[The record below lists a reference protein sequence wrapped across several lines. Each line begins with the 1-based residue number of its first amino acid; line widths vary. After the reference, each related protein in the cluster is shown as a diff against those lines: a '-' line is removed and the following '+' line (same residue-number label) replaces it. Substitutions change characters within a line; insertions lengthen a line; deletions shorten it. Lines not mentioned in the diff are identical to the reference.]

1 MNFIKKHFPALGLG
15 FLVLSATVL
24 SFTRIS
30 GTTAK
35 APLTQKCLIVS
46 DIHFNPFYGTTVGD
60 SVLKKKLE
68 NASFA
73 EWKQYFEGFAP
84 QMAINS
90 NLLFKD
96 ANYGVL
102 QSALFNMKKRLP
114 DPAFILI
121 AGDFIWHG
129 ATPADSVLKKKC
141 ILFIAGLLK
150 EYFPNAL
157 IIPAMGNNDT
167 YGQDYALQDSKFLN
181 DFASA
186 WEPNL
191 PGPSADSLKAR
202 GYYTAETGNLRLV
215 VINTAS
221 LNLGS
226 NYKPQAD
233 AMLKWLDNN
242 LANAN
247 GKNVWIL
254 MHIPPGIN
262 AFNKKNF
269 WNVASSDAFVHTIV
283 KHAASV
289 KLIIGSHVHLNDFKV
304 VYDNARMP
312 KPVALMRIVPSICSN
327 HGNNP
332 SFEVAEFNTAT
343 GNIVNETNWYLNLA
357 TIPKDKETQQ
367 LTWTDTLNTAKSLE
381 MKGLSAVDFSK
392 LIDHIKADKTGQMIK
407 HYADFY
413 DVGTKADSA
422 IFINHATYMNY
433 LKADSL
439 REK

>member
-1 MNFIKKHFPALGLG
+1 MNYIKKHFTGIAVCLLI
-15 FLVLSATVL
+15 FSATL
-24 SFTRIS
+24 ISFTEFS
-30 GTTAK
+30 KTAVK
-35 APLTQKCLIVS
+35 APLTRKCLIVS
-46 DIHFNPFYGTTVGD
+46 DIHFNPFYGATTGD
-60 SVLKKKLE
+60 SVLKKKLI
-68 NASFA
+68 NSSYT

-84 QMAINS
+84 QMAINT

-129 ATPADSVLKKKC
+129 ATPADSLLKKKC
-141 ILFIAGLLK
+141 ILFIAGLFK

-167 YGQDYALQDSKFLN
+167 YGQDYALQDPKFLN
-181 DFASA
+181 DFATA

-191 PGPSADSLKAR
+191 PGPSADSLRAK
-202 GYYTAETGNLRLV
+202 GYYTAETGNLRMV
-215 VINTAS
+215 VINSAP
-221 LNLGS
+221 LNSGS
-226 NYKPQAD
+226 SYQPQAD
-233 AMLKWLDNN
+233 AMLNWLDNN

-247 GKNVWIL
+247 GKNIWIL

-262 AFNKKNF
+262 AFNMKNF
-269 WNVASSDAFVHTIV
+269 WNAAYSDAFVHTIV

-289 KLIIGSHVHLNDFKV
+289 KLIIGSHIHLNDFKV
-304 VYDNARMP
+304 VYDHSRSP

-332 SFEVAEFNTAT
+332 SFEVAEFNTTT

-357 TIPKDKETQQ
+357 TIPKDKQSQQ
-367 LTWTDTLNTAKSLE
+367 PDWTDTLNSAKSLE
-381 MKGLSAVDFSK
+381 MKGVGAADFSK

-422 IFINHATYMNY
+422 IFVNHNTYMNY

-439 REK
+439 KEK

>member
-1 MNFIKKHFPALGLG
+1 MNYLKKHLSVVALCL
-15 FLVLSATVL
+15 LLASLTL
-24 SFTRIS
+24 RFTRFPKAAI
-30 GTTAK
+30 K

-46 DIHFNPFYGTTVGD
+46 DIHFNPFYGTTTGD
-60 SVLKKKLE
+60 SVLAKKLI
-68 NASFA
+68 SSSYA

-84 QMAINS
+84 QTAINT
-90 NLLFKD
+90 NLMFKD

-102 QSALFNMKKRLP
+102 QSALVNMKKRLP

-141 ILFIAGLLK
+141 ILFIAGLFK

-167 YGQDYALQDSKFLN
+167 YGKDYALQDPKFLN
-181 DFASA
+181 DFATA
-186 WEPNL
+186 WKPNL
-191 PGPSADSLKAR
+191 PGPSADSLRAK
-202 GYYTAETGNLRLV
+202 GYYTAETGNLRMV
-215 VINTAS
+215 VMNSAP
-221 LNLGS
+221 LNSGS
-226 NYKPQAD
+226 NYQPQAD
-233 AMLKWLDNN
+233 AMLRWMDNN

-247 GKNVWIL
+247 GKNIWIL
-254 MHIPPGIN
+254 LHIPPGLN
-262 AFNKKNF
+262 AFNLKNF
-269 WNVASSDAFVHTIV
+269 WNTAYADAFVHTIV

-289 KLIIGSHVHLNDFKV
+289 KLIIGSHIHLNDFKV
-304 VYDNARMP
+304 VYDHSRSP

-357 TIPKDKETQQ
+357 TIQKDKETTQ
-367 LTWTDTLNTAKSLE
+367 LAWTDTLNSAKSLE
-381 MKGLSAVDFSK
+381 MKGLSAGDFSK

-407 HYADFY
+407 RYADFY
-413 DVGTKADSA
+413 DVATKADSA

-439 REK
+439 KEK

>member
-1 MNFIKKHFPALGLG
+1 MNYLKKHLSVVALCLLLVSLTLRFTYFPKKA
-15 FLVLSATVL
+15 
-24 SFTRIS
+24 I
-30 GTTAK
+30 K

-46 DIHFNPFYGTTVGD
+46 DIHFNPFYGTTTGD
-60 SVLKKKLE
+60 SVLEKKLI
-68 NASFA
+68 NSSFA

-84 QMAINS
+84 QMAINT

-102 QSALFNMKKRLP
+102 QSALINMKKQLP

-141 ILFIAGLLK
+141 ILFIAGLFK

-157 IIPAMGNNDT
+157 IVPAMGNNDT
-167 YGQDYALQDSKFLN
+167 YGPDYALQDPKFLN

-191 PGPSADSLKAR
+191 PGPSADSLKAS
-202 GYYTAETGNLRLV
+202 GYYTAETGNLKLM
-215 VINTAS
+215 VINSAS
-221 LNLGS
+221 LNFGS
-226 NYKPQAD
+226 NYKPQAE
-233 AMLKWLDNN
+233 AMLNWLDNN

-254 MHIPPGIN
+254 MHIPPGLN
-262 AFNKKNF
+262 SFNKKNF
-269 WNVASSDAFVHTIV
+269 WNTAYADAFIHSIV
-283 KHAASV
+283 KHSGSV
-289 KLIIGSHVHLNDFKV
+289 KLMIASHIHLNDFKV
-304 VYDNARMP
+304 VYDNSRSP
-312 KPVALMRIVPSICSN
+312 KAVALIRIVPSICSN

-343 GNIVNETNWYLNLA
+343 GNIVNETNWYLNLG

-367 LTWTDTLNTAKSLE
+367 ITWTDTLNSARSLE
-381 MKGLSAVDFSK
+381 MKGVGAEDFSK

-407 HYADFY
+407 RYADFY

-439 REK
+439 KEK